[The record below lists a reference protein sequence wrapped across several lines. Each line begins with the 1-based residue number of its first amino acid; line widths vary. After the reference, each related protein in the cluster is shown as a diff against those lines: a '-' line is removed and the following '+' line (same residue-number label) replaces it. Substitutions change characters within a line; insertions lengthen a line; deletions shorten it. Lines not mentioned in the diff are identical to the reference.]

1 MLERCRKNGKPAYR
15 WGSEGKP
22 FTYTAG
28 DKESRERAKRRAEA
42 QGRQMKANKR
52 KDRK

>member
-15 WGSEGKP
+15 WGPEGKP
-22 FTYTAG
+22 YTYTAG
-28 DKESRERAKRRAEA
+28 DKPSRERAKRRAES